1 MKNRVFSFL
10 LVLALVM
17 LLFIACFSNELGL
30 WMQEGV
36 NGLGESSSAPNK
48 ILSMEDSQK
57 IVGYRL
63 VDSERDARKVE
74 VRYFS
79 ANMENAYKVDINF
92 TLVNNGVMH
101 FPKIRVLMKD
111 ANSKVLRTINVA
123 PSQYGAKG
131 KFSKQLVT
139 LHIPLERG
147 EVRVSVTP
155 YYEAEGEK

>member
-1 MKNRVFSFL
+1 MKNRIFSYF
-10 LVLALVM
+10 LVLSLVM

-30 WMQEGV
+30 WVQEGV
-36 NGLGESSSAPNK
+36 GGLGGSSSTTNK
-48 ILSMEDSQK
+48 ILAVEDSQK

-74 VRYFS
+74 VRDFG
-79 ANMENAYKVDINF
+79 AHMEGASKVDVNF
-92 TLVNNGVMH
+92 TLVNNGVVH

-111 ANSKVLRTINVA
+111 ANSKVLRTIDVT

-131 KFSKQLVT
+131 EFSKQLVT

-147 EVRVSVTP
+147 EVRVAVMP
-155 YYEAEGEK
+155 YYDVEGEK